1 MAAAPT
7 LTGTTLHVE
16 RTFRA
21 SRERVFEAWTDPEL
35 LARWLT
41 PPGGS
46 SSNAEIDLRPGG
58 AWSIIMK
65 PPLWPTGRSFGTYLE
80 VDPPARLVFT
90 MTWERIPNG
99 PESLVSVDF
108 QELDGAT
115 KVTLVQERLETRRG
129 RWGHARGWRH
139 SLQRL
144 REVIEN
150 G

>member
-1 MAAAPT
+1 
-7 LTGTTLHVE
+7 
-16 RTFRA
+16 
-21 SRERVFEAWTDPEL
+21 
-35 LARWLT
+35 LT

-99 PESLVSVDF
+99 RQSLVSVDF